1 MNGGACSGLR
11 LYLARPGLYPDAML
25 RRLYDWTISLAE
37 SPRATVALGAVSFA
51 ESSFFPV
58 PPDVML
64 VPMSLAK
71 PKKALFY
78 AMLCTI
84 TSVAGGILGYAIG
97 ALLYDTLG
105 KWIVELYGMTD
116 KLEHFRDMY
125 RQYGAWI
132 ILIKGLTPIPYK
144 LVTIASGLAG
154 YDFLMFVVL
163 SLITRGARFY
173 LLAGILNYFG
183 EPIRKFIEANLALM
197 ATLLIVAVL
206 GGFYV
211 VKFLF

>member
-1 MNGGACSGLR
+1 
-11 LYLARPGLYPDAML
+11 ML

-183 EPIRKFIEANLALM
+183 EPIRKFIEANLTLM
-197 ATLLIVAVL
+197 ATLVIAAVL